1 MGEEVDFSMVKDLM
15 FPGLDEF
22 NYNPMNDAIFKFIFG
37 KEERKQITIDFLNAV
52 LEKSL
57 GHPIQDLIFSGTEM
71 NPENAMDKLTR
82 LDVACILDSGEQ
94 VDVEVQ
100 VINERNMERRTL
112 FYWAQMY
119 LMSLPAGK
127 TYDQLKPAIT
137 VNLLDFIFL
146 PQKNPHAMYSIYNKE
161 NGDRLTRDLEIHFL
175 EVPKYARRPD
185 QPISG
190 MTKMERWLAYFANQL
205 DKKGKEELAMSD
217 PEIRKAMEAA
227 RIFLNN
233 TEERRLYINREMA
246 RMDRQSQLEN
256 AKAEGENRMGQL
268 MMRLV
273 SEGKMDQLE
282 KAASDR
288 DLRER
293 LYKKYNIE

>member
-1 MGEEVDFSMVKDLM
+1 MVKDLM

-233 TEERRLYINREMA
+233 TEERRLYINHEMA

-256 AKAEGENRMGQL
+256 AKAEGENRMGRL

>member
-1 MGEEVDFSMVKDLM
+1 MVKDLM

-94 VDVEVQ
+94 V
-100 VINERNMERRTL
+100 INERNMERRTL

-137 VNLLDFIFL
+137 VNLLDFIFF
-146 PQKNPHAMYSIYNKE
+146 S
-161 NGDRLTRDLEIHFL
+161 
-175 EVPKYARRPD
+175 
-185 QPISG
+185 
-190 MTKMERWLAYFANQL
+190 
-205 DKKGKEELAMSD
+205 
-217 PEIRKAMEAA
+217 
-227 RIFLNN
+227 
-233 TEERRLYINREMA
+233 TEK
-246 RMDRQSQLEN
+246 SPCH
-256 AKAEGENRMGQL
+256 
-268 MMRLV
+268 V
-273 SEGKMDQLE
+273 
-282 KAASDR
+282 
-288 DLRER
+288 
-293 LYKKYNIE
+293 